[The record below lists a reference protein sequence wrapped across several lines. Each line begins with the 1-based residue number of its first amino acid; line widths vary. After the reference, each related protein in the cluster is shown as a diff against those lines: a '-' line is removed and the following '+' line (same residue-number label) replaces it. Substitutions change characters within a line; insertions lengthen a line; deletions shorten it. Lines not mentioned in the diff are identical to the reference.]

1 MGSALRTLEMGPS
14 FKQLLFFIGL
24 TAAFPRPKEETG
36 LDLTVIHINDIHA
49 HFEQTSVDSTRCRP
63 EHEEANECYG
73 GVPRIITKVT
83 EIRNQDPEAL
93 FLNAGDFYQGSIWYN
108 QFKYEPM
115 VEFGNL
121 MNFTAMG
128 VGNHDFDDSIVGLAP
143 FAEKASYDF
152 LAANIDNTVTDGS
165 FSEGKHYKKSV
176 VKNVKGKL
184 IGIIG
189 YITRSTSYNFP
200 NGTLT
205 FTDEIEAVRAE
216 AKNLKQN
223 NVSIIIA
230 LGHSGYEI
238 DQELAANIPELD
250 LVVGGHSHTFLY
262 TDNGTG
268 VLPSTEYPRGDY
280 PTYVS
285 NKETN
290 KIIPVVQAY
299 CYTKYLG
306 YLKIRFDAN
315 GELLEPVNGN
325 GVSFAQPILLDK
337 TVEEDQT
344 TLERMSPWKNNLT
357 DYYVTVGENKIP
369 LTMRAPSEEGN
380 LGDVVCQSMAA
391 IYDDTRISFSNNGG
405 IRSDLVVGNLTYED
419 IMYVLPFENTVD
431 LVQMT
436 GKGLRDSIENAAARI
451 DHVDVNQ
458 YPGFGYQLSGLK
470 VRIEVSAS
478 NSGNRVTELQEVKE
492 DGTLDDVEDEKVYNV
507 ALPSFLVGVFN
518 KQQGQTRGTFDGS
531 ILNHTKGQVMIYE
544 ALRDYVEKNSPLE
557 EEIDGRLTV
566 VASNS
571 S

>member
-1 MGSALRTLEMGPS
+1 MFQSSSHLG
-14 FKQLLFFIGL
+14 I
-24 TAAFPRPKEETG
+24 
-36 LDLTVIHINDIHA
+36 LD
-49 HFEQTSVDSTRCRP
+49 
-63 EHEEANECYG
+63 
-73 GVPRIITKVT
+73 
-83 EIRNQDPEAL
+83 
-93 FLNAGDFYQGSIWYN
+93 
-108 QFKYEPM
+108 
-115 VEFGNL
+115 
-121 MNFTAMG
+121 
-128 VGNHDFDDSIVGLAP
+128 
-143 FAEKASYDF
+143 
-152 LAANIDNTVTDGS
+152 
-165 FSEGKHYKKSV
+165 
-176 VKNVKGKL
+176 
-184 IGIIG
+184 
-189 YITRSTSYNFP
+189 
-200 NGTLT
+200 
-205 FTDEIEAVRAE
+205 
-216 AKNLKQN
+216 
-223 NVSIIIA
+223 
-230 LGHSGYEI
+230 EI
-238 DQELAANIPELD
+238 DQELAANVPELD

-268 VLPSTEYPRGDY
+268 VFPSTEYPRGDY
-280 PTYVS
+280 PTYIS

-306 YLKIRFDAN
+306 YLKIRFGAN

-325 GVSFAQPILLDK
+325 GVSFAEPILLDK

-391 IYDDTRISFSNNGG
+391 VYDNTRISFSNNGG

-492 DGTLDDVEDEKVYNV
+492 DGTLDEVEDEKVYNV

-531 ILNHTKGQVMIYE
+531 ILTHTKGQVMIYE

-571 S
+571 F